1 MVRAI
6 EVARKSIFMF
16 IHIIHQQRY
25 MLPVS
30 PSLSRTYF
38 IATAN
43 SVWRESQDTV
53 LDALTAGLLDCIF
66 RFTHHVHS
74 SSRILLVH
82 MYLRKMPRTGS
93 ESDEKPQPKCDPSKT
108 LWNSWR
114 SVQIDH
120 HVVASSNNVVDSG
133 MISHDDSGAHNNQI
147 QYPKNPKTKHQYK
160 QQ

>member
-82 MYLRKMPRTGS
+82 MYLRKMLRTGT
-93 ESDEKPQPKCDPSKT
+93 ESDEKPRTGTESEQKQMRSRSRNAIPAKHFGTHGDQSRSIIT
-108 LWNSWR
+108 LSQTATTWL
-114 SVQIDH
+114 
-120 HVVASSNNVVDSG
+120 
-133 MISHDDSGAHNNQI
+133 I
-147 QYPKNPKTKHQYK
+147 QG
-160 QQ
+160 